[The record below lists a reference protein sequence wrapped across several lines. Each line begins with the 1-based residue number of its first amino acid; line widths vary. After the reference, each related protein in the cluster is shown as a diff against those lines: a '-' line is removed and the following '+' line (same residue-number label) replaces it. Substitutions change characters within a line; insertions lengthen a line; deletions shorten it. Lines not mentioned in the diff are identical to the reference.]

1 MLKDPVEREMQ
12 ELLDYLGIPYRLE
25 KEGGKHKLDFDC
37 GNVFIEVKQFHTDR
51 LSEQMARAP
60 NVIAF
65 QGIES
70 IRFLRRYIEAKV
82 QGTVAQD

>member
-1 MLKDPVEREMQ
+1 MLKDPVEKEMQ
-12 ELLDYLGIPYRLE
+12 ELLDFLGIPYRLGS
-25 KEGGKHKLDFDC
+25 EGGKHQLDFDC
-37 GNVFIEVKQFHTDR
+37 GKVFIEVKQFHTPR
-51 LSEQMARAP
+51 VSEQMARAP

-82 QGTVAQD
+82 HGTVAQD